1 MVLEC
6 TEHYKSIKPETEC
19 QSLFGTWSLI
29 NSEKLSTPRYFL
41 SGACFIL
48 FYSNWTFSWSSP
60 NFNLSY
66 FSHLLICLA
75 FWVFLFSYLCAES
88 LILQPCQICCLN
100 HGLSFPISV
109 TVFFF
114 FSFGFLHSY
123 FMLSPSCSLSFSH
136 CSGVCTTWPI
146 ALFNC
151 RAFGE
156 IEFCRGISRLFTLSS
171 SLPWKF
177 PGEHLFSSLVFSQC
191 PYPCLAYHRS

>member
-1 MVLEC
+1 MIFS
-6 TEHYKSIKPETEC
+6 KFQPFI
-19 QSLFGTWSLI
+19 
-29 NSEKLSTPRYFL
+29 FL
-41 SGACFIL
+41 S
-48 FYSNWTFSWSSP
+48 P
-60 NFNLSY
+60 FNLSCILSIFVLIFVCRVINSSALPDLLFKPWVEFSY
-66 FSHLLICLA
+66 FSDSI
-75 FWVFLFSYLCAES
+75 
-88 LILQPCQICCLN
+88 
-100 HGLSFPISV
+100 
-109 TVFFF
+109 FF

-123 FMLSPSCSLSFSH
+123 FILSPSCSLSFSH

-177 PGEHLFSSLVFSQC
+177 LGEHLFSSLVFSQC